1 MSDAGFSDRLVAR
14 AAALGIEVARSHS
27 DQLRRYYEL
36 LRRWNSRMNLTALP
50 LEEAPTTDVLDR
62 LFMEPLIAAT
72 LVEDEPIEWLD
83 VGSGGGSPAI
93 PLKVVRNQLNLTMVE
108 ARARKAAFL
117 REATRNLNL
126 PNVEVLAERVEMLS
140 EPMAGAVDL
149 ITIRAV
155 RMDLDLLHVFRR
167 LLDMDG
173 RLMIFGTDQ
182 MPPGFEVI
190 ERAALPGGDSFVTVL
205 GLGDPLS
212 PVDDPNLF

>member
-1 MSDAGFSDRLVAR
+1 
-14 AAALGIEVARSHS
+14 
-27 DQLRRYYEL
+27 
-36 LRRWNSRMNLTALP
+36 
-50 LEEAPTTDVLDR
+50 
-62 LFMEPLIAAT
+62 MESFIAAT

-93 PLKVVRNQLNLTMVE
+93 PLKVVRNQLYLTMVE

-155 RMDLDLLHVFRR
+155 RLDDELLRVFKK
-167 LLDMDG
+167 LLDVDG
-173 RLMIFGTDQ
+173 HLMIFGSDQ
-182 MPPGFEVI
+182 TPDGFQVVQ
-190 ERAALPGGDSFVTVL
+190 RAALPGGDSFVTTY
-205 GLGDPLS
+205 GLPDPLLRA
-212 PVDDPNLF
+212 DPDRPS